1 MLTRQI
7 NFAAH
12 GYNVRRIFVTMVM
25 TRADGSQVWVPSID
39 DGINVYNLSINQPA
53 GLQYM
58 LTMWGSSGIRMAGTT
73 DVLSGFR
80 LGD

>member
-1 MLTRQI
+1 
-7 NFAAH
+7 
-12 GYNVRRIFVTMVM
+12 
-25 TRADGSQVWVPSID
+25 
-39 DGINVYNLSINQPA
+39 VYNLSINQPA